1 MRREIYFA
9 GGCFW
14 GVEKF
19 FSLID
24 GVSETAV
31 GYANGKTEN
40 PTYEE
45 VCKKDTGHAEVVKV
59 VYQGDKLPLSFLL
72 DMFYSII
79 DPTSLNRQGGD
90 IGPQYRTGI
99 YYVNHEDEPVI
110 RASLTG
116 LEGRYQDPIVVEVMP
131 LLSFYSA
138 EDYHQNYLDKN
149 PSGYCHVPLQ
159 AFKRAAAARPYAKKS
174 DAQLKAELTD
184 IQYAVT
190 QQDCTEIP
198 FHNEYNAHFEP
209 GIYVDITTGE
219 PLFVSTDKFDAGCGW
234 PAFSRPINQA
244 LLKELPDHSLTERH
258 RVEVRSQTGDSH
270 LGHVFQDGPEELGGL
285 RYCINSAALRF
296 VHKNHME
303 KEGYGAYLTLLS
315 KG

>member
-1 MRREIYFA
+1 MKREIYFA

-24 GVSETAV
+24 GVLETAV
-31 GYANGKTEN
+31 GYANGQTEN
-40 PTYEE
+40 PSYED

-59 VYQGDKLPLSFLL
+59 VYDGDKLPLTFLL

-79 DPTSLNRQGGD
+79 DPTTLNRQGGD
-90 IGPQYRTGI
+90 VGTQYRTGI
-99 YYVNHEDEPVI
+99 YYTDPTEEAVI
-110 RASLTG
+110 RTSLAG
-116 LEGRYQDPIVVEVMP
+116 LDGRYPDPIVVEVSP

-149 PSGYCHVPLQ
+149 PGGYCHVPLS
-159 AFKRAAAARPYAKKS
+159 AFKRAAKARPYTQKS
-174 DAQLKAELTD
+174 DAQLRVELTD
-184 IQYAVT
+184 TQYAVT
-190 QQDCTEIP
+190 QQDCTELP

-234 PAFSRPINQA
+234 PAFSRPINRA
-244 LLKELPDHSLTERH
+244 LIKELPDTSLAERH
-258 RVEVRSQTGDSH
+258 RVEVRSVTGDSH
-270 LGHVFQDGPEELGGL
+270 LGHVFEDGPEELGGL

-296 VHKNHME
+296 VHKHDME
-303 KEGYGAYLTLLS
+303 KEGYGAYLVLLPQ
-315 KG
+315 